1 MISYIKKRFILS
13 ISFLIIGVITYLLFD
28 MNFLTKSNTL
38 FSIIRDFAPDI
49 CWTLSFFF
57 LSIYFTSK
65 LTKNDLIINSLYVFS
80 IAILYELLQCY
91 HIVKGTFD
99 IVDIFIYII
108 SIIIACLVEQYIR
121 RKEKEKR

>member
-108 SIIIACLVEQYIR
+108 SIIIACLFEQYIR
-121 RKEKEKR
+121 RKEK